1 MAKIDSIVNKQVRIW
16 SKELQQSAKAGQTPT
31 FWPLIT
37 ISREFGSRG
46 AAVAAILGER
56 TGFTIWNRELVQ
68 AIADDSKANERMMD
82 ALDERRRKVVED
94 AVLGALMGTKVTNLQ
109 YHRSLL
115 RLVQTLAARGSAVVV
130 GRGANYVLRPDQA
143 LRVRVVCPIDDRV
156 RGYAKRQGISDKD
169 ARAMILTR
177 DKERAEFVRHQFRRE
192 VDDAADY
199 DMVLN
204 SGTFELDQLAAQI
217 LLGYRQKF
225 ERSPERT
232 RS

>member
-1 MAKIDSIVNKQVRIW
+1 MAKIDSIVNKQVRSW
-16 SKELQQSAKAGQTPT
+16 SSGLQQTVKEGHAPT

-46 AAVAAILGER
+46 AAVAAIIGDS

-68 AIADDSKANERMMD
+68 AIADDSNASEEMMG

-115 RLVQTLAARGSAVVV
+115 RLVQTLAAKGSAVVV

-143 LRVRVVCPIDDRV
+143 LRVRIVSPVDVRV
-156 RGYAKRQGISDKD
+156 RDYAKRQGLSEKD
-169 ARAMILTR
+169 ARATIVSR
-177 DKERAEFVRHQFRRE
+177 DRERADFVRHQFRRE
-192 VDDAADY
+192 VDTAADY
-199 DMVLN
+199 DLLLN
-204 SGTFELDQLAAQI
+204 SGTFDLAHMAAQI
-217 LLGYRQKF
+217 MLGYRHKF
-225 ERSPERT
+225 GRSPEKNRA
-232 RS
+232 